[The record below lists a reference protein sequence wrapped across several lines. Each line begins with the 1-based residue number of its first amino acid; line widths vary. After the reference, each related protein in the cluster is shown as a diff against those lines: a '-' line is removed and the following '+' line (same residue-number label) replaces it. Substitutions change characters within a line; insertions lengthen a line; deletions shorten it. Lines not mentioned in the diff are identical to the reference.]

1 VVTRFRNLSAY
12 LYHNTAS
19 MTHILTPEGI
29 IALLTL
35 TILEIVLGI
44 DNIIFISILVGKL
57 PEAQAQRARSIG
69 LSLAVILR
77 IVFLFG
83 AVYIATLTEPFLIVF
98 SHDITGRDVIMF
110 GGGLFLIAKAT
121 TELHS
126 KLEGDEEVAQAGKA
140 ARSFGIMVLQIII
153 LDLVFSIDSVITAI
167 GLSQDLLIMV
177 IAVVVAVIVMQLSA
191 KSISRFIEGHPTI
204 KVLALAFLIMVGFV
218 LVVEGFHVHVP
229 KGYIYAAMAF
239 SISVEMLN
247 IRMRK
252 KTTEVRQ

>member
-1 VVTRFRNLSAY
+1 MVPQLRKLRFRF
-12 LYHNTAS
+12 YHYTS
-19 MTHILTPEGI
+19 CMTHLLSPEGI
-29 IALLTL
+29 VALLTL

-57 PEAQAQRARSIG
+57 PPEQAQRARTIG

-83 AVYIATLTEPFLIVF
+83 AVYLATLTEPFLVVF
-98 SHDITGRDVIMF
+98 SHGITGRDVIMF

-126 KLEGDEEVAQAGKA
+126 KLEGKEEEEQASRSS
-140 ARSFGIMVLQIII
+140 RSFAIMVLQIII

-177 IAVVVAVIVMQLSA
+177 IAVVVAVIVMQISA
-191 KSISRFIEGHPTI
+191 KSISHFIEGHPTI

-247 IRMRK
+247 IRMRRK
-252 KTTEVRQ
+252 LSDK

>member
-1 VVTRFRNLSAY
+1 MVARIRNLRFRFYNY
-12 LYHNTAS
+12 FFC

-29 IALLTL
+29 VALLTL

-57 PEAQAQRARSIG
+57 PPEQAQRARTIG

-83 AVYIATLTEPFLIVF
+83 AVYMATLTEPFLVLF
-98 SHDITGRDVIMF
+98 SHGITGRDVIMF

-126 KLEGDEEVAQAGKA
+126 KLEGEEDEKQGGKSSS
-140 ARSFGIMVLQIII
+140 RSFTIMVTQIII

-177 IAVVVAVIVMQLSA
+177 IAVVVAVIVMQISA
-191 KSISRFIEGHPTI
+191 KSISHFIEGHPTI

-239 SISVEMLN
+239 SIGVEMLN

-252 KTTEVRQ
+252 KSIVL

>member
-1 VVTRFRNLSAY
+1 
-12 LYHNTAS
+12 

-29 IALLTL
+29 VALLTL

-57 PEAQAQRARSIG
+57 PPEQAQRARTIG

-83 AVYIATLTEPFLIVF
+83 AVYMATLTEPFLVLF
-98 SHDITGRDVIMF
+98 SHGITGRDVIMF

-126 KLEGDEEVAQAGKA
+126 KLEGEEDEKDEKQGGKSSS
-140 ARSFGIMVLQIII
+140 RSFTIMVTQIII

-177 IAVVVAVIVMQLSA
+177 IAVVVAVIVMQISA
-191 KSISRFIEGHPTI
+191 KSISHFIEGHPTI

-239 SISVEMLN
+239 SIGVEMLN

-252 KTTEVRQ
+252 KSIVL

>member
-1 VVTRFRNLSAY
+1 
-12 LYHNTAS
+12 
-19 MTHILTPEGI
+19 MTHLLTPEGI
-29 IALLTL
+29 VALLTL

-57 PEAQAQRARSIG
+57 PPEQAQRARTIG

-83 AVYIATLTEPFLIVF
+83 AVYLATLTEPFLVVF
-98 SHDITGRDVIMF
+98 SHGITGRDVIMF

-126 KLEGDEEVAQAGKA
+126 KLEGKEEEEQASKSS
-140 ARSFGIMVLQIII
+140 RSFALMVLQIII

-177 IAVVVAVIVMQLSA
+177 IAVVVAVIVMQISA
-191 KSISRFIEGHPTI
+191 KSISHFIEGHPTI

-252 KTTEVRQ
+252 RVEGKEK

>member
-1 VVTRFRNLSAY
+1 
-12 LYHNTAS
+12 

-29 IALLTL
+29 VALLTL

-57 PEAQAQRARSIG
+57 PPEQAQRARTIG

-77 IVFLFG
+77 IAFLFG
-83 AVYIATLTEPFLIVF
+83 AVYMATLTEPFLVVF
-98 SHDITGRDVIMF
+98 SHGITGRDVIMF

-126 KLEGDEEVAQAGKA
+126 KLEGDEDGQQGGKS

-177 IAVVVAVIVMQLSA
+177 IAVVVAVIVMQVSA

-204 KVLALAFLIMVGFV
+204 KVLALAFLIMVGFI

-252 KTTEVRQ
+252 KSTKKVDLQP

>member
-1 VVTRFRNLSAY
+1 
-12 LYHNTAS
+12 
-19 MTHILTPEGI
+19 MTHLLTPEGI
-29 IALLTL
+29 VALLTL

-57 PEAQAQRARSIG
+57 PPDQAQRARTIG

-83 AVYIATLTEPFLIVF
+83 AVYLATLTEPFLVVF
-98 SHDITGRDVIMF
+98 SHGITGRDVIMF

-126 KLEGDEEVAQAGKA
+126 KLEGKEEEEQTSKSS
-140 ARSFGIMVLQIII
+140 RSFALMVLQIII

-177 IAVVVAVIVMQLSA
+177 IAVVVAVIVMQISA
-191 KSISRFIEGHPTI
+191 KSISHFIEGHPTI

-247 IRMRK
+247 IRMRRK
-252 KTTEVRQ
+252 LSDK

>member
-1 VVTRFRNLSAY
+1 MVTQLRKLRARF
-12 LYHNTAS
+12 YHS
-19 MTHILTPEGI
+19 PFCMTHLLSPEGI
-29 IALLTL
+29 VALLTL

-57 PEAQAQRARSIG
+57 PPDQAQRARTIG

-83 AVYIATLTEPFLIVF
+83 AVYMATLTEPFLIVF
-98 SHDITGRDVIMF
+98 SHGITGRDVIMF

-126 KLEGDEEVAQAGKA
+126 KLEGTEEEEQGGKST
-140 ARSFGIMVLQIII
+140 RSFALMVLQIII

-177 IAVVVAVIVMQLSA
+177 IAVVVAVIVMQISA
-191 KSISRFIEGHPTI
+191 KSISHFIEGHPTI

-247 IRMRK
+247 IRMRRK
-252 KTTEVRQ
+252 LSDK